1 MESNTTII
9 RNIGEAAF
17 GGSREDITID
27 NKTLVLEESIIIKN
41 DINNTDQQ
49 ANIRMEIYN
58 IDDVVEDDVLYYD
71 FYRGFSNHIAALVL
85 RTLPI
90 DDKPVKYT
98 TYIESL
104 SDRNLH
110 KTRRILSDI
119 EIFLNSVQGI
129 TIPML
134 QNEVRRAISLAEYT
148 DHDYI

>member
-1 MESNTTII
+1 
-9 RNIGEAAF
+9 
-17 GGSREDITID
+17 
-27 NKTLVLEESIIIKN
+27 
-41 DINNTDQQ
+41 
-49 ANIRMEIYN
+49 MEIYN
-58 IDDVVEDDVLYYD
+58 IDDVIEDDVLYYD
-71 FYRGFSNHIAALVL
+71 FYHGFSNHIAALVL

-119 EIFLNSVQGI
+119 EIFLNSVQGV

-134 QNEVRRAISLAEYT
+134 QNEVRAISLAEYT
-148 DHDYI
+148 DHDYIYKEEGLRLTIIQERLVIPMSIREEIKNGK

>member
-1 MESNTTII
+1 M
-9 RNIGEAAF
+9 
-17 GGSREDITID
+17 
-27 NKTLVLEESIIIKN
+27 
-41 DINNTDQQ
+41 
-49 ANIRMEIYN
+49 
-58 IDDVVEDDVLYYD
+58 VEDDVLYYD

-90 DDKPVKYT
+90 DNKPVKYT

-119 EIFLNSVQGI
+119 EIFLNSVQGV

-148 DHDYI
+148 DHDYIYKEEGLRFTIIQERLVIPMSIREEIKNGKIIN